1 MPGTYLAN
9 LALLPSGWSRNV
21 RLDVDVNGRIAGIT
35 PDANGEGATR
45 LAGAVVPGM
54 PNVHS
59 HAFQRALAG
68 RLERAT
74 SGRDNFWT
82 WREGMY
88 DLATRA
94 NPDDVESIAEYLYV
108 QMLEAGYTSVGEF
121 HYLHNDTNG
130 APYATRTEMSDR
142 IISAAER
149 TGISLTLLLV
159 LYRHADFGDEAVL
172 PAQRRFVTSVE
183 DLAGML
189 QTLQSRTRV
198 GVAPHSLRAVTQH
211 ELRELLAAIAAY
223 ENTPVH
229 IHIAEQRREVEDCIR
244 RYGSNPIAWLLANA
258 PVNGAWTLVHATHL
272 EPHDTRALAESEAVV
287 GLCPTTEA
295 NLGDGIFPAESFLRA
310 GGRIAI
316 GSDSHV
322 AVDPAEELRL
332 LEYGQR
338 LARQSRSLLDQLYP
352 RAARG
357 GAQSLGIQAG
367 TLEPGK
373 RADLVSLDLDN
384 VAFAGCAP
392 DTLLDAWLFGGGRN
406 LVKDVFAGGTH
417 VVRDGRHLRR
427 DAAECAFKQT
437 MKRLFTGAAGA
448 E

>member
-1 MPGTYLAN
+1 MPAYLAD

-21 RLDVDVNGRIAGIT
+21 RIEVDASGTIAGVEA
-35 PDANGEGATR
+35 DSNGDGASR

-94 NPDDVESIAEYLYV
+94 DPDDVESIAEYLYV

-121 HYLHNDTNG
+121 HYLHNDTSG

-142 IISAAER
+142 IVSAAEGA
-149 TGISLTLLLV
+149 GIDLTLLLV

-172 PAQRRFVTSVE
+172 PSQRRFVTSVE
-183 DLAGML
+183 DLVAML
-189 QTLQSRTRV
+189 QALRSRTRV

-211 ELRELLAAIAAY
+211 ELRELLAAIAPY

-229 IHIAEQRREVEDCIR
+229 IHIAEQRREVEDCVR

-258 PVNGAWTLVHATHL
+258 PVNRAWTLVHATHL

-295 NLGDGIFPAESFLRA
+295 NLGDGIFPAEAFMRA

-357 GAQSLGIQAG
+357 GAQSLGIEAG
-367 TLEPGK
+367 TLESGK
-373 RADLVSLDLDN
+373 RADLVTLDLEN

-392 DTLLDAWLFGGGRN
+392 DMLLDAWLFGGGRD
-406 LVKDVFAGGTH
+406 LVKDVVVGGAH
-417 VVRDGRHLRR
+417 LVRDGRHVRSDETR
-427 DAAECAFKQT
+427 ARYTKT
-437 MKRLFTGAAGA
+437 MRRLFA
-448 E
+448 